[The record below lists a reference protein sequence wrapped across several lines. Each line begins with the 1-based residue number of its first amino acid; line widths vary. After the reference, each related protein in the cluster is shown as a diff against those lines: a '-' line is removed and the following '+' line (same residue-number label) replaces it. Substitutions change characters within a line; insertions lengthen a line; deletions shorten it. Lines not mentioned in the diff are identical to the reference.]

1 MEPSILLVAA
11 LMAGTVILIWL
22 FGRQPLWL
30 LCLGGLIVGA
40 VIAANL
46 NSPKNLYAKHNF
58 HYRAG
63 IKVVR

>member
-1 MEPSILLVAA
+1 MEPYLLVAV
-11 LMAGTVILIWL
+11 LMAGAVILTWL

-30 LCLGGLIVGA
+30 LCVGGLIVSA

-63 IKVVR
+63 IKVAR

>member
-1 MEPSILLVAA
+1 MEPYLLVAM
-11 LMAGTVILIWL
+11 LMAGAVILMWL
-22 FGRQPLWL
+22 VGRQPLWL

-58 HYRAG
+58 HHRAG
-63 IKVVR
+63 IKIAR

>member
-1 MEPSILLVAA
+1 MEFYLLVAV
-11 LMAGTVILIWL
+11 LMGGTVVLMWL
-22 FGRQPLWL
+22 FGQQPLWL
-30 LCLGGLIVGA
+30 LCVGGLIVGV

-46 NSPKNLYAKHNF
+46 DSRKNFYAKHNF